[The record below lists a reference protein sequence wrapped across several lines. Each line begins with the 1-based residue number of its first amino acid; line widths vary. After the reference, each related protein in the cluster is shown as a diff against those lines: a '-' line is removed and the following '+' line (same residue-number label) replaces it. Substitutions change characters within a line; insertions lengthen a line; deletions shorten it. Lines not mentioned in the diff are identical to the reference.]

1 MNHRSTWRWL
11 ILAVALLAFILF
23 QQRYLRK
30 AGGGPVKVL
39 PDLKAAEVT
48 NVQVRP
54 AAQLEIRAERTSGT
68 WQLTEPLV
76 SPAQTLSIEKLLAEL
91 EALTPAPYITA
102 RALRSRRNTDEDY
115 GFAIPQASI
124 IIEQPGYAT
133 RLRVGAK
140 TAPGDQVFLQVV
152 GVEGVYVVDA
162 DFLNYLPR
170 TANDWRDTALI
181 NLDGLAFD
189 RLGVTNGTKI
199 FELRREGT
207 NKLWRMVYP
216 LQARANNPQVEQS
229 LQALQSVRVRQFV
242 SDDPKTDLET
252 FGLQPPEL
260 EVALRQGTNTVA
272 RLQFGKSPTND
283 TRLVYGR
290 RLGLNGIVAVRKDL
304 LAPWYAQ
311 VNDFRDPFLVTWT
324 TPVAVIEVHGQD
336 SFSLRQTND
345 AWRVFP
351 QDFPA
356 DAGVLKELVSS
367 LSGLQIVEFTKDV
380 AIAPELPAYGLAS
393 PARQYLLRSAATN
406 SPTGPTNPIVVEV
419 DFGTNQADK
428 VFARRPD
435 ESCVYAVKLADF
447 RRLPGASW
455 EMRERRIWN
464 LSTNDVVGVTV
475 RQQGRVRQMIRNG
488 PHDWSLAPGA
498 QGAINVLGLEETMS
512 GLCRLAAA
520 AWIGRG
526 DPARARYG
534 FTDNSDRVTLDL
546 KDGKK
551 VSVEFS
557 GQVSP
562 DLPYAGVT
570 LMGNPGFSSFRA
582 GFTIILCD
590 SWRRLRALESG
601 GSSDRRREAW
611 GLAELAGSAS
621 GGFALPA
628 GS

>member
-1 MNHRSTWRWL
+1 MNSRSTLRWL
-11 ILAVALLAFILF
+11 IVAVALFAFILV

-30 AGGGPVKVL
+30 PGGGPAKVL
-39 PDLKAAEVT
+39 PSLKVGKVT
-48 NVQVRP
+48 SVQVRP
-54 AAQLEIRAERTSGT
+54 AAQLEIRAEHTNGT

-76 SPAQTLSIEKLLAEL
+76 SPAQSLSIEKLLAEL
-91 EALTPAPYITA
+91 EALTPGPYITA
-102 RALRSRRNTDEDY
+102 RSLRSRPDTDEAY
-115 GFAIPQASI
+115 GFAVPQASI
-124 IIEQPGYAT
+124 IIEQPGYAA

-140 TAPGDQVFLQVV
+140 TAPGDQVYLQVV

-162 DFLNYLPR
+162 GFLSYLPR
-170 TANDWRDTALI
+170 SVNDWRDTALV
-181 NLDGLAFD
+181 NLEGLAFD
-189 RLGVTNGTKI
+189 RLAVTNGTKI
-199 FELRREGT
+199 FELRRDGT

-229 LQALQSVRVRQFV
+229 LQALQSVRVHQFV
-242 SDDPKTDLET
+242 SDDPKMDLET

-260 EVALRQGTNTVA
+260 ELALRQGTNAVT

-336 SFSLRQTND
+336 TFSLQQTNG
-345 AWRVFP
+345 AWRVLP

-356 DAGVLKELVSS
+356 DSGVLKELVSS
-367 LSGLQIVEFTKDV
+367 LRGLQIVEFTKDV

-393 PARQYLLRSAATN
+393 PVRQYILRSAATN
-406 SPTGPTNPIVVEV
+406 SPTASTNSIVVEV
-419 DFGTNQADK
+419 DFGTNQTDK

-455 EMRERRIWN
+455 ELRERRIWN
-464 LSTNDVVGVTV
+464 LTTNDVVGISV

-488 PHDWSLAPGA
+488 PHDWALAQSP
-498 QGAINVLGLEETMS
+498 QGVVNGPAVEEAMS
-512 GLCRLAAA
+512 GLCQLTAAG
-520 AWIGRG
+520 WLGRG
-526 DPARARYG
+526 DQTRARYG

-551 VSVEFS
+551 IWVDFS
-557 GQVSP
+557 NQVSP
-562 DLPYAGVT
+562 DFPYAGVT
-570 LMGNPGFSSFRA
+570 LDGQAWVFQFPAWLYDSIVRYLAAPPSS
-582 GFTIILCD
+582 
-590 SWRRLRALESG
+590 
-601 GSSDRRREAW
+601 
-611 GLAELAGSAS
+611 
-621 GGFALPA
+621 
-628 GS
+628 